1 MSEDKNQEM
10 LEQLNAAEEKASGK
24 KTEPVKNSDGH
35 VLTEAE
41 IKRQAAFDEKEKK
54 LLAQGFERHDILISV
69 LKANVVGVLLTLP
82 FIAAVV
88 CCCCRIHIKKWYAR
102 YSGPA

>member
-10 LEQLNAAEEKASGK
+10 LEQLQAAEEKEAQKASGK
-24 KTEPVKNSDGH
+24 ASRKKKEKPVKNSDGH

-54 LLAQGFERHDILISV
+54 LLAQGYKREDILIRS
-69 LKANVVGVLLTLP
+69 
-82 FIAAVV
+82 FILQVSSAL
-88 CCCCRIHIKKWYAR
+88 YSAR
-102 YSGPA
+102 SLW